1 MNDIYQ
7 DLASLTQEQR
17 ALFEVLLEKE
27 GVDVSQLPIPRRNA
41 SEPPPL
47 SFSQE
52 RFLYLQQSVPE
63 NPAFN
68 FQRAIRM
75 KGLLDVAALEKSLN
89 ELVRR
94 HEILRTTCSIENGRP
109 VQKIT
114 LPQELRLSIIDLKDM
129 PAPDRKK
136 EAIQLAQE
144 EACRPFD
151 LCAGPMFRATLVR
164 LTAQDHVL
172 ILVMHIFV
180 IDGYS
185 EGLLARELGE
195 LYRAFSMDQPSSLV
209 NLPIQYA
216 DYACWEPQ
224 RLQGAMLEDQLAYW
238 TRRLSGIPALL
249 ELPTDRP
256 RPKFMTYRGATEYFT
271 LEAKLSEN
279 LRSLSGQ
286 MGVTL
291 FVTLLAAYQL
301 LLHRYSRQDD
311 ILVATTVSNR
321 NRSEL
326 ENLIGSFANTVV
338 IRSDFSK
345 DLTFRELVTAVS
357 ETTLEAFSNQD
368 LPFDQL
374 VKQLHPK
381 RAPSHTPIFQVTFEI
396 HQSTLENNLSL
407 YGLDISILPIE
418 KSTARFDL
426 DMAMTNNGREGL
438 RGALEYNGDLFDKE
452 TIKRLLGHF
461 QRLLEGIVAD
471 PNARISEAPWLTDP
485 ERQLVL
491 KDGNSTSLSYP
502 RDSLIQG
509 LFEAQV
515 ERVPE
520 AVAVECEG
528 RRLNYGELE
537 CRANQLA
544 HYLRERGVGP
554 NVLVG
559 LCVER
564 SVEMV
569 VGLLGILKAGGA
581 YVPLDPEY
589 PKERLEY
596 ILKDAQV
603 GILLTQDRLMER
615 LPEYSGQVMWLDR
628 GWEVI
633 GGCSSERPVT
643 QTTPES
649 LAYVIYTSG
658 STGRPKGVEVPHRGV
673 VNFLTSMAREP
684 GLHAEDVLLAVTTL
698 AFDIAV
704 LELFLPLC
712 VGARVVIASREVAW
726 DGERLAK
733 VLGECGAT
741 VMQATPAT
749 WRLLIEA
756 GWRGQARFK
765 ALCGGEALTQQL
777 AAELMARAGRVWNLY
792 GPTETTVWSTCY
804 ELKDPEGPVLIGQP
818 IGNTQVY
825 VLDRYLQPVP
835 VGVPGELYLGG
846 VGVARGYLNR
856 PALTQE
862 RFVPDPFGGEG
873 RLYRTGDVARY
884 RVDGNLEYLGRLDHQ
899 VKIRGFRIEL
909 GEVEAV
915 LLEHPRVAQAVV
927 VVREERVGDKRL
939 VAYFVLGPGQQVTVT
954 ELRKYLRHRLP
965 QYMVPQHF
973 VELEGLPLTPNG
985 KVDRRALPMP
995 FSGGAVEDS
1004 YVAPRTEMEA
1014 CVAAIWQEVLGV
1026 ERVGVHDNFFDLGG
1040 HSLLTLQV
1048 AARIEQATGVRLNLW
1063 LFVSSTL
1070 EQIASICQRET
1081 SEWARGPHPAPARR
1095 VWDKLT

>member
-224 RLQGAMLEDQLAYW
+224 RLQEAMLEDQLAYW

-407 YGLDISILPIE
+407 YG
-418 KSTARFDL
+418 
-426 DMAMTNNGREGL
+426 
-438 RGALEYNGDLFDKE
+438 
-452 TIKRLLGHF
+452 
-461 QRLLEGIVAD
+461 
-471 PNARISEAPWLTDP
+471 
-485 ERQLVL
+485 
-491 KDGNSTSLSYP
+491 
-502 RDSLIQG
+502 
-509 LFEAQV
+509 
-515 ERVPE
+515 
-520 AVAVECEG
+520 
-528 RRLNYGELE
+528 
-537 CRANQLA
+537 
-544 HYLRERGVGP
+544 
-554 NVLVG
+554 
-559 LCVER
+559 
-564 SVEMV
+564 
-569 VGLLGILKAGGA
+569 
-581 YVPLDPEY
+581 
-589 PKERLEY
+589 
-596 ILKDAQV
+596 
-603 GILLTQDRLMER
+603 
-615 LPEYSGQVMWLDR
+615 
-628 GWEVI
+628 
-633 GGCSSERPVT
+633 
-643 QTTPES
+643 
-649 LAYVIYTSG
+649 
-658 STGRPKGVEVPHRGV
+658 
-673 VNFLTSMAREP
+673 
-684 GLHAEDVLLAVTTL
+684 
-698 AFDIAV
+698 
-704 LELFLPLC
+704 
-712 VGARVVIASREVAW
+712 
-726 DGERLAK
+726 
-733 VLGECGAT
+733 
-741 VMQATPAT
+741 
-749 WRLLIEA
+749 
-756 GWRGQARFK
+756 
-765 ALCGGEALTQQL
+765 
-777 AAELMARAGRVWNLY
+777 
-792 GPTETTVWSTCY
+792 
-804 ELKDPEGPVLIGQP
+804 
-818 IGNTQVY
+818 
-825 VLDRYLQPVP
+825 
-835 VGVPGELYLGG
+835 
-846 VGVARGYLNR
+846 
-856 PALTQE
+856 
-862 RFVPDPFGGEG
+862 
-873 RLYRTGDVARY
+873 
-884 RVDGNLEYLGRLDHQ
+884 
-899 VKIRGFRIEL
+899 
-909 GEVEAV
+909 
-915 LLEHPRVAQAVV
+915 
-927 VVREERVGDKRL
+927 
-939 VAYFVLGPGQQVTVT
+939 
-954 ELRKYLRHRLP
+954 
-965 QYMVPQHF
+965 
-973 VELEGLPLTPNG
+973 
-985 KVDRRALPMP
+985 
-995 FSGGAVEDS
+995 
-1004 YVAPRTEMEA
+1004 
-1014 CVAAIWQEVLGV
+1014 
-1026 ERVGVHDNFFDLGG
+1026 
-1040 HSLLTLQV
+1040 
-1048 AARIEQATGVRLNLW
+1048 
-1063 LFVSSTL
+1063 
-1070 EQIASICQRET
+1070 
-1081 SEWARGPHPAPARR
+1081 
-1095 VWDKLT
+1095 

>member
-224 RLQGAMLEDQLAYW
+224 RLQEAMLEDQLAYW

-733 VLGECGAT
+733 VLGN
-741 VMQATPAT
+741 V
-749 WRLLIEA
+749 
-756 GWRGQARFK
+756 
-765 ALCGGEALTQQL
+765 
-777 AAELMARAGRVWNLY
+777 GR
-792 GPTETTVWSTCY
+792 
-804 ELKDPEGPVLIGQP
+804 
-818 IGNTQVY
+818 
-825 VLDRYLQPVP
+825 R
-835 VGVPGELYLGG
+835 
-846 VGVARGYLNR
+846 
-856 PALTQE
+856 
-862 RFVPDPFGGEG
+862 
-873 RLYRTGDVARY
+873 
-884 RVDGNLEYLGRLDHQ
+884 
-899 VKIRGFRIEL
+899 
-909 GEVEAV
+909 
-915 LLEHPRVAQAVV
+915 
-927 VVREERVGDKRL
+927 
-939 VAYFVLGPGQQVTVT
+939 
-954 ELRKYLRHRLP
+954 
-965 QYMVPQHF
+965 
-973 VELEGLPLTPNG
+973 
-985 KVDRRALPMP
+985 
-995 FSGGAVEDS
+995 
-1004 YVAPRTEMEA
+1004 
-1014 CVAAIWQEVLGV
+1014 
-1026 ERVGVHDNFFDLGG
+1026 
-1040 HSLLTLQV
+1040 
-1048 AARIEQATGVRLNLW
+1048 
-1063 LFVSSTL
+1063 
-1070 EQIASICQRET
+1070 
-1081 SEWARGPHPAPARR
+1081 
-1095 VWDKLT
+1095 